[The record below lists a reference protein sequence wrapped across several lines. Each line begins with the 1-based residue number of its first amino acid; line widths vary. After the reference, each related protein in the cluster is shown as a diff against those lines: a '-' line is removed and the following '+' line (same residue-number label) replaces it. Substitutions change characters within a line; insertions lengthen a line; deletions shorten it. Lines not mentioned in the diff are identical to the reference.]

1 MFLHLC
7 VILFTGGGGAGH
19 GDTCWEAT
27 FHMTRGICLQGNLP
41 SGGVYIRREGGLPSS
56 GVCIWGVCIQTHLDP
71 GCRPTCQRHRYPH
84 ILPGLDLDTW
94 ESQVVNPGFVGDA
107 NIWFHQIFW
116 KIAWNT
122 FWCARGVRYLI
133 CLYKLCCQVFL
144 RAHLWCVFKIISD
157 TIEVRFFIANRISA

>member
-1 MFLHLC
+1 
-7 VILFTGGGGAGH
+7 
-19 GDTCWEAT
+19 
-27 FHMTRGICLQGNLP
+27 MTRGICLQGNLP
-41 SGGVYIRREGGLPSS
+41 LEGSTSGGRGVCLQWGLHLGGLHPNPPGS
-56 GVCIWGVCIQTHLDP
+56 

-122 FWCARGVRYLI
+122 FGAQEASATWSAYTSCAVRYFFAHISDVYL
-133 CLYKLCCQVFL
+133 KLFLTPLKCGFLSQIEFL
-144 RAHLWCVFKIISD
+144 RNSQFSITIDIS
-157 TIEVRFFIANRISA
+157 IYLSQIREPFSLGPNIL